1 MNSLSFIDD
10 PPRDGALNM
19 ALDHFLSLQIRQS
32 GMAGVLRLY
41 RWERPTLSCGFH
53 QRAERRIDFAGCQRF
68 SVDVV
73 RRPTGGRELLHDGD
87 LSFSLVISRGLG
99 YENTDGPRK
108 FFYHAGKIIIG
119 GLRSLGIEAALIEGS
134 KPGGH
139 SRFAPC
145 LAAFSQFEIVS
156 AGRKLVPIAQR
167 VYQDVILAHGS
178 IPLANTKIP
187 TAELLQL
194 KEKAKVQQLIDKAS
208 VSIGE
213 LLPGEVDLDLLKESL
228 LTNFGKI
235 FGGQVIPKEL
245 SGEELAHAANDR
257 LNWVINKKGK

>member
-99 YENTDGPRK
+99 YENTDGQGTFGAQQVISTNADGASCVYVGDFNGDNKVDIVSSSYYDNKVAWYENTMVLGINENSLISFKLFPNPVKNFLEITTSNDVSKIEIFNSLGQKILIKLNSQIIDVSNIYEGIYFIKITTLNGNILTRK
-108 FFYHAGKIIIG
+108 FI
-119 GLRSLGIEAALIEGS
+119 
-134 KPGGH
+134 
-139 SRFAPC
+139 
-145 LAAFSQFEIVS
+145 
-156 AGRKLVPIAQR
+156 
-167 VYQDVILAHGS
+167 
-178 IPLANTKIP
+178 
-187 TAELLQL
+187 
-194 KEKAKVQQLIDKAS
+194 KE
-208 VSIGE
+208 
-213 LLPGEVDLDLLKESL
+213 
-228 LTNFGKI
+228 
-235 FGGQVIPKEL
+235 
-245 SGEELAHAANDR
+245 
-257 LNWVINKKGK
+257 